1 MVTELGPGVWWLDL
15 GSVNAYLVDDPGT
28 GVDAGEGSEG
38 STEGSSKE
46 GDAGGLT
53 LIDAGTPRDAG
64 AITRAIREAGFAVG
78 DVERV
83 LITHY
88 DLDHVGAL
96 SRLGGLDAPVFVGAA
111 DAGLLRG
118 EHPNWANRKGALQ
131 FVTDPLVGEPDLDVR
146 PIAGGARVGGFR
158 AYHTPGHTPGHV
170 AYVNEACSAAFLG
183 DLVME
188 RNGQLRPS
196 PWFISYDTGEV
207 AGSIA
212 ALANRVGEFEICG
225 MGHGVPFVRG
235 GAKRLR
241 ECAERVT
248 EAKSGGED
256 GQRR

>member
-1 MVTELGPGVWWLDL
+1 MVTELGTGVWWLDL
-15 GSVNAYLVDDPGT
+15 GGVNAYLVDDPE
-28 GVDAGEGSEG
+28 GE
-38 STEGSSKE
+38 T
-46 GDAGGLT
+46 GDAAGPESGAEARDDSAEDGGLT

-64 AITRAIREAGFAVG
+64 AIARAITETGHSLS

-88 DLDHVGAL
+88 DADHVGAL
-96 SRLGGLDAPVFVGAA
+96 SRLSGLDCPVSVGAA

-131 FVTDPLVGEPDLDVR
+131 FITDPLVGEPALDIE
-146 PIAGGARVGGFR
+146 PIEDGTGIGGFR

-170 AYVNEACSAAFLG
+170 AYVNEACSVALLG

-188 RNGQLRPS
+188 RSGELRPS

-212 ALANRVGEFEICG
+212 ALANRLGEFEICG

-235 GAKRLR
+235 GSDRLR
-241 ECAERVT
+241 ECAERVRSD
-248 EAKSGGED
+248 EA
-256 GQRR
+256 RR

>member
-15 GSVNAYLVDDPGT
+15 GSVNAYLVDDPGSET
-28 GVDAGEGSEG
+28 GGGGEDGAAGGSDER
-38 STEGSSKE
+38 
-46 GDAGGLT
+46 GLT

-64 AITRAIREAGFAVG
+64 TIAREITAAGHAVG
-78 DVERV
+78 DVDRV

-88 DLDHVGAL
+88 DVDHVGAL
-96 SRLGGLDAPVFVGAA
+96 SRLRGLDCPVFVGAA
-111 DAGLLRG
+111 DAGILRG
-118 EHPNWANRKGALQ
+118 EHPNWANHKGALQ
-131 FVTDPLVGEPDLDVR
+131 FVADLLVREPNLAVR
-146 PIAGGARVGGFR
+146 PIEDGTRVGGFR

-170 AYVNEACSAAFLG
+170 TYVNEARSAAFLG

-188 RNGQLRPS
+188 REGELRPS
-196 PWFISYDTGEV
+196 PWVISYDTGEV

-235 GAKRLR
+235 GSDRLR

-248 EAKSGGED
+248 EAE
-256 GQRR
+256 

>member
-15 GSVNAYLVDDPGT
+15 GSVNAYLVDDSGT
-28 GVDAGEGSEG
+28 QRSEMRDDGENGASEG
-38 STEGSSKE
+38 GSDE
-46 GDAGGLT
+46 GGLT

-64 AITRAIREAGFAVG
+64 AIARGISDAGHAVG

-83 LITHY
+83 LVTHY

-96 SRLGGLDAPVFVGAA
+96 SRLRGLDCPVSVGAA

-131 FVTDPLVGEPDLDVR
+131 FVTDPLVGEPDLDIE
-146 PIAGGARVGGFR
+146 PIEDGTRIGGFR

-170 AYVNEACSAAFLG
+170 TYVNEARSAAFLG

-188 RNGQLRPS
+188 KDGRLRPS

-212 ALANRVGEFEICG
+212 ALANRAGEFEICG

-235 GAKRLR
+235 GSDRLR
-241 ECAERVT
+241 ECAAGIAER
-248 EAKSGGED
+248 E
-256 GQRR
+256 